1 MPRFYIDTD
10 DGRSAVIDEDGA
22 EYRDLA
28 GAEDEAMRSL
38 PEMAQSRYP
47 ARDWRQV
54 IATVRDEAGTVR
66 FRASMALSIERV
78 RAGRTAADK
87 AAA

>member
-22 EYRDLA
+22 EFRDLA

-38 PEMAQSRYP
+38 PEMAQSCYP

-54 IATVRDEAGTVR
+54 TATVRDEAGAVR
-66 FRASMALSIERV
+66 FRASMALSVERV
-78 RAGRTAADK
+78 RADRTAANK

>member
-22 EYRDLA
+22 EFRDLA

-38 PEMAQSRYP
+38 P
-47 ARDWRQV
+47 
-54 IATVRDEAGTVR
+54 
-66 FRASMALSIERV
+66 
-78 RAGRTAADK
+78 
-87 AAA
+87 